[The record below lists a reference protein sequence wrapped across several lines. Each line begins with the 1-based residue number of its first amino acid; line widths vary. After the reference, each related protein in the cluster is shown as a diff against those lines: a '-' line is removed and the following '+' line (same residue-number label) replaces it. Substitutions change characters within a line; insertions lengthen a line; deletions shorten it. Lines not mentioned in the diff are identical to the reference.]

1 MPYEK
6 VGNSDPV
13 CIADEVPFEI
23 PDSWEWVRLGSILY
37 KLSDGTHSTPK
48 YVEHGI
54 PFISVKDV
62 SSGCLDFSNCKYIAE
77 KEHAELYERCNPE
90 KGDILLTKVGT
101 TGIPVI
107 VDTDKEFSL
116 FVSVALLKFNQNL
129 LYNEYLIH
137 LINSPL
143 VQKQAAENT
152 KGVGN
157 KNWVM
162 RDIANTLVVIPPLNE
177 QYRIVEEFKK
187 YNKFL
192 LEYSKKESELST
204 LNTSFPELLKKSILQ
219 EAVQGKLAPQDEND
233 ESASV
238 LLERIRQEK
247 DALVKA
253 GKIKKDKHESV
264 SFRRD
269 NSHYEKLDGI
279 ERCIDDEIPFEIP
292 DSWEWIRLGTLF
304 NHNTGKALNS
314 SNSVG
319 TKMSYIT
326 TSNLYWD
333 RFELEKLKEMSF
345 TDAEVEKCTVVK
357 NDLLV
362 CEGGDIGRA
371 AIWSYDYPMR
381 IQNHIH
387 KLRPYINVNIKFYY
401 YVFYLY
407 KHSGLIG
414 GKGIGI
420 QGLSS
425 NALHQLMFPLPPFEE
440 QNRIVS
446 GIEKLLPYCEK
457 L

>member
-1 MPYEK
+1 M
-6 VGNSDPV
+6 
-13 CIADEVPFEI
+13 
-23 PDSWEWVRLGSILY
+23 
-37 KLSDGTHSTPK
+37 
-48 YVEHGI
+48 
-54 PFISVKDV
+54 
-62 SSGCLDFSNCKYIAE
+62 
-77 KEHAELYERCNPE
+77 
-90 KGDILLTKVGT
+90 
-101 TGIPVI
+101 
-107 VDTDKEFSL
+107 
-116 FVSVALLKFNQNL
+116 
-129 LYNEYLIH
+129 
-137 LINSPL
+137 
-143 VQKQAAENT
+143 
-152 KGVGN
+152 
-157 KNWVM
+157 
-162 RDIANTLVVIPPLNE
+162 
-177 QYRIVEEFKK
+177 
-187 YNKFL
+187 
-192 LEYSKKESELST
+192 
-204 LNTSFPELLKKSILQ
+204 
-219 EAVQGKLAPQDEND
+219 
-233 ESASV
+233 
-238 LLERIRQEK
+238 
-247 DALVKA
+247 
-253 GKIKKDKHESV
+253 
-264 SFRRD
+264 
-269 NSHYEKLDGI
+269 